1 MYHRLNIKAKTIKF
15 QEETLKN
22 PCAFGIS
29 KNFLGYKKTQTI
41 KEKNDKLNFG
51 KIEIFYLRDTIKKM
65 KGQAKDLEKIFAI
78 HISDK
83 RLFQNT

>member
-1 MYHRLNIKAKTIKF
+1 MYHRQYKSKDYKISGGNIKKPMCIWHKQKF
-15 QEETLKN
+15 LRIQKN
-22 PCAFGIS
+22 P
-29 KNFLGYKKTQTI
+29 QTI
-41 KEKNDKLNFG
+41 KEKNDKLNYG

-65 KGQAKDLEKIFAI
+65 KGQAKELEQIFAI